1 MGFWKIALVSLL
13 LGNNSVLSQNNR
25 LFYDYDNNGNRI
37 SRTNNIESKDHRI
50 MITASVDI
58 PYLEYDVAVDVNNH
72 TLDTLLAVGS
82 TPYFFDIAANG
93 ASNFSI
99 PLSLPVGNG
108 GIGPNL
114 EIVLFGWYT
123 SNSKMGGW
131 KNSLL

>member
-58 PYLEYDVAVDVNNH
+58 PYLEYDVAVVRGEKRC
-72 TLDTLLAVGS
+72 VS
-82 TPYFFDIAANG
+82 K
-93 ASNFSI
+93 
-99 PLSLPVGNG
+99 
-108 GIGPNL
+108 
-114 EIVLFGWYT
+114 FGR
-123 SNSKMGGW
+123 SENI
-131 KNSLL
+131 